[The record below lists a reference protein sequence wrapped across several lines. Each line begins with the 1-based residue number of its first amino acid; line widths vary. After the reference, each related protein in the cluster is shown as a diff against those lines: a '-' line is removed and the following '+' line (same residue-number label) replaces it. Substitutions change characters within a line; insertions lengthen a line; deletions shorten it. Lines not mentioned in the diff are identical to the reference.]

1 MSNLIIKNGIVFDPI
16 NNISGE
22 KKDILIEAGKIVDKF
37 KHTNS
42 KDVRSIDASGKTVI
56 PGAID
61 IHTHIAS
68 QQTNNIRLLGSK
80 NKEFQQFWNGLTLD
94 YLTKEYVSK
103 GYTFIVEANVFPSLA
118 KQTIFN
124 FDQIPI
130 LDKAMLINASNL
142 WSLELEYQKG
152 DIEKLSVFIS
162 DLLDLIKGFGL
173 KIYNPFEAEE
183 WALKE
188 IRDDIT
194 TNGRLYNFNAL
205 DVFRNMTKTIEQIEL
220 PHSIHA
226 HIDGYESEIG
236 ELNAIKVLEDI
247 KTQGLT
253 PSQSSQAK
261 IKRSQIFH
269 LAHASAYSFNDDTK
283 LINFFNSNDN
293 FDLDLG
299 FISFNPINPLIT
311 SDRRLINKYLDK
323 KKTPKKYPIIKGA
336 IESEGDHFETF
347 RTLKKDNSEYCM
359 LWSNALNLA
368 LRIKDKWK
376 LQFSINFPN
385 YAHLTDIPEIISW
398 LLNKNSRNTFMENMN
413 NEFKQDNPLFSIEDT
428 FSINDLIIITR
439 ASPAKSL
446 GLGDIKG
453 NLGIG
458 ADADINMLN
467 LNLQE
472 IDYASQID
480 EIKKAFS
487 DIDTVIKNGIIV
499 KQGEKI
505 NLNHKGALYWS
516 KGTVNTQNYEKIMDK
531 KKEFYKKYSSI
542 FYESLKPNTDK
553 IKLIKI

>member
-22 KKDILIEAGKIVDKF
+22 KKDLLIEAGKIVDKF
-37 KHTNS
+37 KHNNS
-42 KDVRSIDASGKTVI
+42 KDVKSIDASGKTVI

-80 NKEFQQFWNGLTLD
+80 NKEFLQFWNGLTLD
-94 YLTKEYVSK
+94 YLTKEYISK

-183 WALKE
+183 WDFKE
-188 IRDDIT
+188 IRDDLST
-194 TNGRLYNFNAL
+194 SGRLYNLSAM
-205 DVFRNMTKTIEQIEL
+205 DVFRNMTKTVENIGL

-236 ELNAIKVLEDI
+236 QSNAFKVLEDI
-247 KTQGLT
+247 KTQGLA
-253 PSQSSQAK
+253 PSQSGQTK

-269 LAHASAYSFNDDTK
+269 LAHASAYSFNDNTK

-299 FISFNPINPLIT
+299 FMNFCPINPLIT
-311 SDRRLINKYLDK
+311 SDRRLINQLYDGTSSKSH
-323 KKTPKKYPIIKGA
+323 PIIKGA

-347 RTLKKDNSEYCM
+347 RILKKDNLHYCTI
-359 LWSNALNLA
+359 WANALSLA
-368 LRIKDKWK
+368 LGIKDKWK
-376 LQFSINFPN
+376 MQFSINFPN

-398 LLNKNSRNTFMENMN
+398 LLNKNIRDKFTDDMN
-413 NEFKQDNPLFSIEDT
+413 HDFKQDNPLLNIEDT

-453 NLGIG
+453 NLGSG
-458 ADADINMLN
+458 ADADINILN
-467 LNLQE
+467 INLQE
-472 IDYASQID
+472 KDSASQID

-499 KQGEKI
+499 KQGETI
-505 NLNHKGALYWS
+505 NLNHKGALFWS
-516 KGTVNTQNYEKIMDK
+516 KGIVNTQNYEKIMDK

>member
-22 KKDILIEAGKIVDKF
+22 KKDLLIESGKIVEKF

-42 KDVRSIDASGKTVI
+42 KDTKSIDASGKTVI

-94 YLTKEYVSK
+94 YLTKEYLKK

-124 FDQIPI
+124 FGQIPI

-142 WSLELEYQKG
+142 WPLELEYQRG
-152 DIEKLSVFIS
+152 DIEKMSVFIS
-162 DLLDLIKGFGL
+162 DLLDLVKGFGL

-183 WALKE
+183 WDFKE

-205 DVFRNMTKTIEQIEL
+205 AVFRNMTKTIEQIGL
-220 PHSIHA
+220 HHSIHA

-247 KTQGLT
+247 KTQGLK
-253 PSQSSQAK
+253 PSQSSQTK

-336 IESEGDHFETF
+336 FESEGDHFETF
-347 RTLKKDNSEYCM
+347 RTLKKNNSEYCR

-385 YAHLTDIPEIISW
+385 YAHLTDIPEILSW

-413 NEFKQDNPLFSIEDT
+413 NEFKQDNPIFSIENI

-458 ADADINMLN
+458 ADADINILN
-467 LNLQE
+467 INLQE
-472 IDYASQID
+472 KDSASQID

-516 KGTVNTQNYEKIMDK
+516 KGTVNTQNYKKIMDK

>member
-124 FDQIPI
+124 FGQIPI

-142 WSLELEYQKG
+142 WPLELEYQRG
-152 DIEKLSVFIS
+152 DIEKMSVFIS
-162 DLLDLIKGFGL
+162 DLLDLVKGFGI
-173 KIYNPFEAEE
+173 KVYNPFEAEE
-183 WALKE
+183 WDFKE
-188 IRDDIT
+188 IRDDIST
-194 TNGRLYNFNAL
+194 SGRLYNFNAL
-205 DVFRNMTKTIEQIEL
+205 DVFRNMTKTVEHIGL
-220 PHSIHA
+220 PHSVHV

-247 KTQGLT
+247 KTQGLK
-253 PSQSSQAK
+253 PSQSSQTK

-323 KKTPKKYPIIKGA
+323 KKTPKTPPIIKGA
-336 IESEGDHFETF
+336 FESEGDHFETF
-347 RTLKKDNSEYCM
+347 RTLKKNNSEYCR

-385 YAHLTDIPEIISW
+385 YAHLTDIPEILSW

-413 NEFKQDNPLFSIEDT
+413 NEFKQDNPIFSIENI

-458 ADADINMLN
+458 ADADINILN
-467 LNLQE
+467 INLQE
-472 IDYASQID
+472 KDSASQID